1 MTKIVLVY
9 IKRNG
14 HCVNGHCADKA
25 LKEFHQLFKEN
36 RLYSEIECNLKTVHY
51 LDITLDLNMGTCKPY
66 HKPKPYIKHFISSL
80 NPISISKSTTYIN
93 QN

>member
-1 MTKIVLVY
+1 MVIVQ
-9 IKRNG
+9 IK
-14 HCVNGHCADKA
+14 H
-25 LKEFHQLFKEN
+25 LKNSTNCLREN
-36 RLYSEIECNLKTVHY
+36 RLYSEIECNLKTVQY
-51 LDITLDLNMGTCKPY
+51 LDITVDLNTGTCKPY